1 MQNVTGSVALSEQA
15 GVLLNSGSVT
25 GLLVGGQPINGV
37 NPLPVAFS
45 GSFSSTNPSVGATG
59 SLAPASAS
67 LAGFVDPTGLLQPAA
82 VDANHHLIV
91 TGSVGV
97 QGPVFLGSGSL
108 TGLLVGGQP
117 ISSVNPLPVEIDS
130 VPINL
135 FVTASIAMLPIT
147 TVIQYSGSTNPWIVS
162 GSNWTPTITGLVV
175 VANQVNV
182 TGSNWTPTVTGSVV
196 VSNRVDVSG
205 SNWIPTITGS
215 VVVANQVNIT
225 GSVGITSPVAVLQGT
240 TPWIVSGSNWIPQ
253 VTGSVR
259 VENTVNIKQVAVS
272 ASVVFVS
279 ASSNTN
285 TTVAAANPNRLGIIL
300 YNDTNKL
307 LYVKLGVSASLN
319 DYTTQMAKD
328 DNYEIPFGYQGRID
342 AFSPAATTGVV
353 RITEIV

>member
-25 GLLVGGQPINGV
+25 GLLVGGQPVAGT
-37 NPLPVAFS
+37 NPLPVLLS
-45 GSFSSTNPSVGATG
+45 GSINASSIGPEVGATG
-59 SLAPASAS
+59 SVAPVSGA
-67 LAGFVDPTGLLQPAA
+67 LAGFVDPNGNLQPGH
-82 VDANHHLIV
+82 VDATGAQIV
-91 TGSVGV
+91 TGSM
-97 QGPVFLGSGSL
+97 
-108 TGLLVGGQP
+108 
-117 ISSVNPLPVEIDS
+117 
-130 VPINL
+130 
-135 FVTASIAMLPIT
+135 FVTNFPFSQF
-147 TVIQYSGSTNPWIVS
+147 VKQDSTPWIVS
-162 GSNWTPTITGLVV
+162 ASSWVPTI
-175 VANQVNV
+175 
-182 TGSNWTPTVTGSVV
+182 TGSVV
-196 VSNRVDVSG
+196 VANTVNTAVTNFPAVQVVSA

-215 VVVANQVNIT
+215 VRVENLVNVIGQVLAT
-225 GSVGITSPVAVLQGT
+225 QGT
-240 TPWIVSGSNWIPQ
+240 SPWIVSGSNWIPQ

-259 VENTVNIKQVAVS
+259 VENTVNVKQVAVS